1 MLQSYSDLSQGD
13 YGFDTES
20 VLTLGLNIQGPEY
33 DDQLALIGFY
43 DEVFERVGSLPGVR
57 HVAATSK
64 LPLEGGTRSTLEETE
79 GHLFS
84 EAEKPSPE
92 VSFVSP
98 EYFRAMGI
106 PLVAG
111 RLFGPQDASA
121 QPDRWEANLPAII
134 NETMAEGLWPG
145 ESALGKRFSI
155 EPPYHWTVVGVV
167 GDVHQWGPERTPIME
182 IYFPLSVL
190 PPGME
195 FFTKAVRYLVVQTE
209 IDPLVLAGTIRHEIA
224 GIDPRQPISD
234 IRSTATLLDQ
244 ALTARRFNTLL
255 VGIFASV
262 ALVLVAAGIYGLMSF
277 SVAQRTHEI
286 GIRLAMGATASGVRR
301 LVIAQGIR
309 LVAIGVAVGWIGI
322 FTTTR
327 LTESMIYG
335 ISATDPATLV
345 AGTLFFVALGLF
357 GSFIPARRATRQDPM
372 LVLRGE

>member
-1 MLQSYSDLSQGD
+1 
-13 YGFDTES
+13 
-20 VLTLGLNIQGPEY
+20 
-33 DDQLALIGFY
+33 
-43 DEVFERVGSLPGVR
+43 
-57 HVAATSK
+57 
-64 LPLEGGTRSTLEETE
+64 
-79 GHLFS
+79 
-84 EAEKPSPE
+84 
-92 VSFVSP
+92 
-98 EYFRAMGI
+98 MGI